1 MADPVIR
8 PRNVAVL
15 VKIETTE
22 GVDASPAGNVD
33 AIPVEADSVSWNS
46 PYREENSNEATGSLV
61 AGAPLIVGQPA
72 TIRFRSRLKGA
83 GIGVTYTSLIKPPLH
98 AAYSICGKRGFF
110 QAAVAAA
117 VLAAGGASQATL
129 AASFAATAQLYRGM
143 PLVIGAGVGIGEIP
157 FITDYTAGRV
167 ATLADTFS
175 PVLDTTSSVSIPA
188 NWTYAG
194 TSPADNAARA
204 TDHPSGTIYVYED
217 GLLRKFVGCRGQVT
231 LSGNSAG
238 AGFEEFEITGVY
250 AGLSDAAIPANLTV
264 ANHSGPLLLQGAALS
279 EAFHI
284 NRKPLPISQ
293 FSLSDAA
300 ELESPDDPNTTNGFG
315 PGQIGGRTPRL
326 SCDPLATLVA
336 TRNTLAEIA
345 AGSVYPGI
353 IRFGYTGGNR
363 IGITMPQLQPVAA
376 DPGTRGSFRS
386 EQVNFRALNPGK
398 DSNTRDG
405 DAIRCFY

>member
-15 VKIETTE
+15 VKLESTE
-22 GVDASPAGNVD
+22 GEDASPVGNTD
-33 AIPVEADSVSWNS
+33 AIPVEADSVGWNS

-83 GIGVTYTSLIKPPLH
+83 GLGVTYTSVVKPPLH
-98 AAYSICGKRGFF
+98 APYSACGKRGFF
-110 QAAVAAA
+110 QAAVSAA
-117 VLAAGGASQATL
+117 VLAAGGASEATL
-129 AASFAATAQLYRGM
+129 EASFAATAQLYRGM
-143 PLVIGAGVGIGEIP
+143 PLVIGAGVGDGAIP
-157 FITDYTAGRV
+157 FVSDYTVGRV
-167 ATLADTFS
+167 ATLTDSFS
-175 PVLDTTSSVSIPA
+175 PVLDTTTSVSIPD

-204 TDHPSGTIYVYED
+204 TDHPSATIYVYED
-217 GLLRKFVGCRGQVT
+217 GLLRKFLGCRGQVT
-231 LSGNSAG
+231 LEGNAAG
-238 AGFEEFEITGVY
+238 AGFESFEFTGVY
-250 AGLSDAAIPANLTV
+250 AGLSDAGIPTNLTV
-264 ANHSGPLLLQGAALS
+264 ANHSGPLLLQGSALS

-284 NRKPLPISQ
+284 NRKALPISQ
-293 FSLSDAA
+293 FSISDGA

-315 PGQIGGRTPRL
+315 PGQIGGRTPRVT
-326 SCDPLATLVA
+326 CDPLATLVA

-353 IRFGYTGGNR
+353 IRFGYAAGNR
-363 IGITMPQLQPVAA
+363 IGITLPQLQPVAA

-386 EQVNFRALNPGK
+386 EQVNFRAINPGR

-405 DAIRCFY
+405 DVIRCFY